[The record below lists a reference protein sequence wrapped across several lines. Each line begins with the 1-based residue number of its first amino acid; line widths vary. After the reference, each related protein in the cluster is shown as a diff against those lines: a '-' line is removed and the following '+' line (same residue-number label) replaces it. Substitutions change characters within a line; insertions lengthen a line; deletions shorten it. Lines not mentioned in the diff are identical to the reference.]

1 MKQSNWGSALGRIVG
16 VAALV
21 LGALPVFA
29 QNWETGDTLY
39 HSICTNCHN
48 TDPNLSNG
56 GGAYPAPAGASAT
69 LVQTAINDGMGSPY
83 TSSNPPPAG
92 RANLVTA
99 DNATIHQSVRDIAGY
114 LNNLTYPR
122 ASLSAPTGTTLPSV
136 SVGLTSTRTFSLSNI
151 GGRGPL
157 SFSAQVRTSSTPAG
171 GADTTN
177 FSVSNNCGSS
187 VAVGA
192 TCTITVT
199 FQPQAAIT
207 YNRWLV
213 VDHNAYHDYD
223 SVAISGTGLDPFTI
237 SPASPLTFTPATAPA
252 GTRTITI
259 TDNKG
264 DRIRACRGD
273 AASFSAPTDFTLD
286 SPGPLDGNG
295 CYTSGTSGSPRT
307 ISLIVR
313 FTAGAAGP
321 RYATMTIQRVDAG
334 GTPLAG
340 TATVVMQLQGN
351 PGPFAT
357 VNASSL
363 FDALADPGVEV
374 DNDNTLTRSVTLFS
388 QGSSPV
394 PFNGSSFTI
403 SGPNAAEYQLAGTG
417 CQALAQLP
425 AYTVD
430 PAPSC
435 VVTVI
440 FNPADVGRRGPAT
453 LSITAVGANTN
464 TVQLN
469 GLGFRG
475 PRLAVRRG
483 ATPLASGDVV
493 QFGAQTIGGLYPSI
507 SVTLN
512 NGGTLGDLDVVLP
525 AAGSVAGFAHTAGAG
540 CSQLAPGANCT
551 VELRFDPAAVQA
563 YASPF
568 TIQTRPS
575 GTANPLQSFTLDLRG
590 QGTATA
596 VPVLG
601 WTDTTGTPITQLAF
615 ADTDAGSPRTSRV
628 RIANAGPGGARLQ
641 FANAVG
647 LDASSFTLDTSNC
660 GDDRDLF
667 EGTSCEVV
675 VQFAPATAGLKTA
688 SIQYVAG
695 AGVSQMAVVSPMLTA
710 SGTGIASSTPAT
722 LQPSASALQFG
733 DTLVGSS
740 ATPLELRLANMGST
754 SVNVTALE
762 ATAPFEVHTVSCP
775 GLPFALPP
783 GGECTVRVS
792 FQPTGEGAATGTLR
806 ITSDAAVAVTEVAL
820 AGRGEPKPDLSS
832 GGCSIAAGDTATD
845 PTLWALVLVAALV
858 LLARRQARRR
868 AERPGRPRA

>member
-1 MKQSNWGSALGRIVG
+1 MSVQVGRALVRRLLA
-16 VAALV
+16 VAALLLATQV
-21 LGALPVFA
+21 QA
-29 QNWETGDTLY
+29 QNWELGRGVFESKCDGCHAPADKANRTAGD
-39 HSICTNCHN
+39 INGAI
-48 TDPNLSNG
+48 G
-56 GGAYPAPAGASAT
+56 GGVPAMAGITFAAGELTNLVAYLGNINYPTFSRAPATINFTAVSAGLTRTANVTVTNNGEGDDLVVSAT
-69 LVQTAINDGMGSPY
+69 VSDPVNYAVNMNGCGMIPQGVSCDII
-83 TSSNPPPAG
+83 
-92 RANLVTA
+92 VTFRP
-99 DNATIHQSVRDIAGY
+99 Q
-114 LNNLTYPR
+114 
-122 ASLSAPTGTTLPSV
+122 
-136 SVGLTSTRTFSLSNI
+136 
-151 GGRGPL
+151 
-157 SFSAQVRTSSTPAG
+157 TPATFNGRTLNITHNALG
-171 GADTTN
+171 G
-177 FSVSNNCGSS
+177 SSS
-187 VAVGA
+187 VAL
-192 TCTITVT
+192 
-199 FQPQAAIT
+199 
-207 YNRWLV
+207 N
-213 VDHNAYHDYD
+213 
-223 SVAISGTGLDPFTI
+223 GTGLDPFTVA
-237 SPASPLTFTPATAPA
+237 PASPLTFTPATAPA

-273 AASFSAPTDFTLD
+273 AASFNAPGDFTLD
-286 SPGPLDGNG
+286 SPAPLDGNG
-295 CYTSGTSGSPRT
+295 CYTSATSGAPRT

-313 FTAGAAGP
+313 FTSGAAGP
-321 RYATMTIQRVDAG
+321 RYATMTMQRVDAG
-334 GTPLAG
+334 GNPLAG

-363 FDALADPGVEV
+363 FDAPADPGVEV
-374 DNDNTLTRSVTLFS
+374 DNDNTLTRTVTLFS

-403 SGPNAAEYQLAGTG
+403 SGPSAGEYQLAGTG

-440 FNPADVGRRGPAT
+440 FNPSDVGRRGPAT
-453 LSITAVGANTN
+453 LTIAATGANTN

-483 ATPLASGDVV
+483 GTPLASGDVV
-493 QFGAQTIGGLYPSI
+493 QFGAQTIGGLYPAI

-525 AAGSVAGFAHTAGAG
+525 AAGSVAGFTHTAGAG

-551 VELRFDPAAVQA
+551 VELRFDPAAAQA

-568 TIQTRPS
+568 TIQTRPT

-590 QGTATA
+590 QGSATA

-615 ADTDAGSPRTSRV
+615 ADTDAGSPRTSRI
-628 RIANAGPGGARLQ
+628 RLANAGPGGARLQ

-647 LDASSFTLDTSNC
+647 LDASSFTLDTSDC
-660 GDDRDLF
+660 GDNRDLF

-675 VQFAPATAGLKTA
+675 VQFAPSTAGLKTA
-688 SIQYVAG
+688 SIQYAAG
-695 AGVSQMAVVSPMLTA
+695 AGVSQMLVVSPMLAT
-710 SGTGIASSTPAT
+710 SGTGIASATPAT
-722 LQPSASALQFG
+722 LQPSAATLAFG
-733 DTLVGSS
+733 DAIVGSS
-740 ATPLELRLANMGST
+740 ATPLELRIANMGSR
-754 SVNVTALE
+754 SVNVTGLA

-775 GLPFALPP
+775 GLPFMLPP
-783 GGECTVRVS
+783 GGECTLRVS
-792 FQPTGEGAATGTLR
+792 FLATGEGAVSGTLS

-820 AGRGEPKPDLSS
+820 TGRGEAKPDLSS
-832 GGCSIAAGDTATD
+832 GGCSIASGETATD
-845 PTLWALVLVAALV
+845 PTLWALVVLAALV

-868 AERPGRPRA
+868 AERAGRQRA